1 MRACSQYHDHHILT
15 PDYRKPMVPHLKLDP
30 NVIVLSLFPG
40 IQDNIV
46 RHVMESPDLRMGG
59 MNMNNLMKQ
68 AQKMQKQMMEK
79 QEELQAK
86 TLEMTSG
93 GGAVKVVI
101 TGKKEIQEL
110 KINPDVVDPD
120 DVEMLEDL
128 IISAVNEAIRQV
140 EEMNNAE
147 MGRMTGGLGGMF

>member
-1 MRACSQYHDHHILT
+1 MA
-15 PDYRKPMVPHLKLDP
+15 KGG
-30 NVIVLSLFPG
+30 FPG
-40 IQDNIV
+40 
-46 RHVMESPDLRMGG
+46 MGG

-68 AQKMQKQMMEK
+68 AQKMQKQMLEK
-79 QEELQAK
+79 QEELADK

-101 TGKKEIQEL
+101 TGKKEIKEL
-110 KINPDVVDPD
+110 KLNPDVVDPD

-140 EEMNNAE
+140 EEMYNNE
-147 MGRMTGGLGGMF
+147 MGRMTGGMGMGF